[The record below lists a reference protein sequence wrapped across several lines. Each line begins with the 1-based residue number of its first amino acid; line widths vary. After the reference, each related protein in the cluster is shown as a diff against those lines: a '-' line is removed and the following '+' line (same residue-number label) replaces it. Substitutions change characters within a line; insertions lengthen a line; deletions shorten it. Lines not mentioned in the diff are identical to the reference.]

1 MDGMEI
7 LKEITQWQ
15 VDYRPPNHTY
25 LVNNKN
31 QIIAYAK
38 YNSNKIEIL
47 KSRHKLDK
55 RYRKFISDNHSG
67 LSKLI
72 PKYISEDIKKED
84 IQKDIIPK
92 NSRVFKVKSKG
103 KQYTV
108 ILNNN
113 QYNCNCI
120 GFEYRRKCKHVEAV
134 AKKQQSMEGA

>member
-1 MDGMEI
+1 MEI

-15 VDYRPPNHTY
+15 VNYRSPNHTY
-25 LVNNKN
+25 LVNDKN

-38 YNSNKIEIL
+38 FNSNKIVIL
-47 KSRHKLDK
+47 KTRHNLDK
-55 RYRKFISDNHSG
+55 RYRKFISDNHIE

-72 PKYISEDIKKED
+72 PKYISENIKKEN

-92 NSRVFKVKSKG
+92 KSRIFKVKSKE
-103 KQYTV
+103 KEYTV
-108 ILNNN
+108 ILNNK

-134 AKKQQSMEGA
+134 AKKQKSMEKT